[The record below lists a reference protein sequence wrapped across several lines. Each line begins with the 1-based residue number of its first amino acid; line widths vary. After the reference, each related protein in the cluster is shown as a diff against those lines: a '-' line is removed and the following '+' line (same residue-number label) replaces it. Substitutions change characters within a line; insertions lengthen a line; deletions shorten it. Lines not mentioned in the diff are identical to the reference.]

1 MPSRTRIEI
10 TPADQVSA
18 LVYTA
23 PPRQRAG
30 IGLLLAHGAG
40 GNQMSP
46 FMVEFASGL
55 AERGIDAVTFNFVY
69 SEQKRRLPDRNDKL
83 EACWRALIG
92 AARSEALGPEIA
104 RGALAIGGKSM
115 GGRIASQIAAADA
128 EGIGGLVLLGYPLHP
143 PGRPDQ
149 LRTKHLPAIRA
160 PMLIVQGERDAFG
173 TPDELRPVLRQLK
186 APHELYVVAGGDHS
200 FKVPKSA
207 GTPQAQVHARVQDE
221 IVRWLRATVGA
232 ARPS

>member
-1 MPSRTRIEI
+1 MPSRIRIEI
-10 TPADQVSA
+10 TSAEHVTA
-18 LVYTA
+18 LVYAA

-46 FMVEFASGL
+46 FMVEFAKGL

-83 EACWRALIG
+83 EACWRAMV
-92 AARSEALGPEIA
+92 AAAGTGALGPEIA
-104 RGALAIGGKSM
+104 GGALAIGGKSM
-115 GGRIASQIAAADA
+115 GGRIASQVAAAGA
-128 EGIGGLVLLGYPLHP
+128 QGVAGLVLLGYPLHP

-149 LRTKHLPAIRA
+149 LRIRHLPSIPV

-173 TPDELRPVLRQLK
+173 TPDELRPVLRPLEAK
-186 APHELYVVAGGDHS
+186 SELYVVAGGDHS

-207 GTPQAQVHARVQDE
+207 GTPLAEIHARVLDE
-221 IVRWLRATVGA
+221 IERWLRATVGA
-232 ARPS
+232 RRRS

>member
-10 TPADQVSA
+10 APAAHVTA
-18 LVYTA
+18 VVYPA
-23 PPRQRAG
+23 SPEKQAG

-40 GNQMSP
+40 GNQMSR
-46 FMVEFASGL
+46 FLVEFASGL
-55 AERGIDAVTFNFVY
+55 AERGIDAVTFNFLY
-69 SEQKRRLPDRNDKL
+69 SERKRRLPDRNDKL